1 MKKKKSLVLLSVFS
15 VFFLITLAF
24 ISSTEAAFP
33 EKAIRMVV
41 GFAPGG
47 NTDIAARSIQN
58 KMSESIGQR
67 VVIENRG
74 GASSTIATEFVSRSA
89 PDGYTILMVSAAH
102 VINPAMWKKLP
113 YDTIKDF
120 KGISVV
126 TTVPGVLVAHPSV
139 PYRTMEELVAYA
151 KANPGKINFASSG
164 HGTIG
169 HLAGELVMSKAKI
182 DMVHIPFKGNAPAMI
197 DLLGGHVDF
206 MFSSL
211 PSAMG
216 HIRTGKLIPI
226 VLSGYKR
233 SPVLPNVGTVAEAG
247 LPGCEVVT
255 GFSLFAPAGTP
266 KEIIDKLNDN
276 VVKAVTDPKVKAN
289 IENMGAVPTGSS
301 PEETDEF
308 VRTEIAKYKAVVKK
322 AGIEKK

>member
-1 MKKKKSLVLLSVFS
+1 MKKKNSSVLLSVLA
-15 VFFLITLAF
+15 VFFLLTMAF
-24 ISSTEAAFP
+24 TSSTEAAFP
-33 EKAIRMVV
+33 EKAIRMIV

-58 KMSESIGQR
+58 KMSESLGQR
-67 VVIENRG
+67 VIIENRG
-74 GASSTIATEFVSRSA
+74 GAGSTIATEYVSRSA

-102 VINPAMWKKLP
+102 VINPAMWKNLP
-113 YDTIKDF
+113 YNPIEAF
-120 KGISVV
+120 SGISVV
-126 TTVPGVLVAHPSV
+126 TKVPGVLVAHPSV
-139 PYRTMEELVAYA
+139 PYRTMPELIAYA

-169 HLAGELVMSKAKI
+169 HLAGELVMAKADI

-216 HIRTGKLIPI
+216 HIRAGKLIPI
-226 VLSGYKR
+226 VLSGYER
-233 SPVLPNVGTVAEAG
+233 APVLPDVGTVAEAG
-247 LPGCEVVT
+247 LSGCEVVT
-255 GFSLFAPAGTP
+255 GFSLFAPVGTP
-266 KEIIDKLNDN
+266 KEVIDILNAS
-276 VVKAVTDPKVKAN
+276 VVEAVFDPKVKAN
-289 IENMGAVPTGSS
+289 IENMGAVPTASS
-301 PEETDEF
+301 PAETDEF
-308 VRTEIAKYKAVVKK
+308 VRSEIAKYKAVVKQ